1 MTANPYTSTEIKVSS
16 ISLPLE
22 WQAYCRER
30 LATARI
36 AGLVLLLWLL
46 AAVTSPPASTSAGCV
61 GLLLTALLVVQFR
74 LWDDLAD
81 LRRDRIAHPQ
91 RVLVRSTATQS
102 FIWLAGM
109 TTLPVLCLL
118 QLAPDSLLRVGG
130 YVLIAACVAG
140 LYVVERTAPARPA
153 WVSLALLLKYAG
165 FVLLITPE
173 PGRPLV
179 WLAAAA
185 AFAIVAL
192 VDRKDAKDMATSRPQ
207 PAAALF
213 EANRCPGCDTDDA
226 THFVDAED
234 DLTGKPGVFR
244 FVTCRRC
251 GLSYQSPRLR
261 VDAIAAYYD
270 DEYIAHRKKTDWGW
284 LTPLYRRAMDK
295 HDRAKVALVQRY
307 CSLDAGSSAI
317 DVGCGAGS
325 FIARIHS
332 HFGCRVSAVDF
343 KDLSAQP
350 WLKEVQFHHS
360 LFYEQDFG
368 AERFDLITM
377 WHFLEHDYQP
387 RRTLAVAR
395 DLLTTDG
402 RLIIEVPRLD
412 SLSWTLYGNRWPGLQ
427 APQHTA
433 LYNWRTLEKMVGDAG
448 LEIVDHLPYGAFPAY
463 FYLFAGLAFKWLR
476 GRGLNLERAIVP
488 YFIGQT
494 VLSPLLLFE
503 RQLNLAMQTIVCRKP
518 AQVQR

>member
-1 MTANPYTSTEIKVSS
+1 MEIKVSS
-16 ISLPLE
+16 ISPPLE

-46 AAVTSPPASTSAGCV
+46 AALTSPPATIAAGCA
-61 GLLLTALLVVQFR
+61 GLLLTALLVAQFR

-81 LRRDRIAHPQ
+81 LARDRIAHPQ
-91 RVLVRSTATQS
+91 RVLVQSAATSS
-102 FIWLAGM
+102 FAGLAAIA
-109 TTLPVLCLL
+109 TLPILGLL
-118 QLAPDSLLRVGG
+118 LLAPDAPVRIGG
-130 YVLIAACVAG
+130 YALIAACVAV
-140 LYVVERTAPARPA
+140 LYAAQRKAPARPSWLA
-153 WVSLALLLKYAG
+153 LALLLKYAG
-165 FVLLITPE
+165 FVLLIAAE

-185 AFAIVAL
+185 GFATVVF
-192 VDRKDAKDMATSRPQ
+192 VDWKGAKAVEGSRPQ
-207 PAAALF
+207 PAATLF
-213 EANRCPGCDTDDA
+213 EANRCPGCDGDDA
-226 THFVDAED
+226 VHLTDAAD
-234 DLTGKPGVFR
+234 DLTGKPGIFR

-261 VDAIAAYYD
+261 IDAITAYYD

-295 HDRAKVALVQRY
+295 HDRAKVALVRRY
-307 CSLDAGSSAI
+307 CALDARCSAL

-332 HFGCRVSAVDF
+332 EFGCRVSAVDF

-350 WLKEVQFHHS
+350 WLREVRFHHG

-368 AERFDLITM
+368 AERFDLISM

-387 RRTLAVAR
+387 RRTLEVAR
-395 DLLTTDG
+395 DLLAADG

-433 LYNWRTLEKMVGDAG
+433 LYNWRTLEKMVRDAG

-488 YFIGQT
+488 YFIGQAL
-494 VLSPLLLFE
+494 LSPLLLFE
-503 RQLNLAMQTIVCRKP
+503 RQLNLAMQTIVCRRP
-518 AQVQR
+518 AQERR